1 MRFSTI
7 LKFRLKKLSLPG
19 STIRNPVVLENF
31 EGWIA
36 KDEKNNN
43 VKLNNP
49 KTLTEDK
56 INICFYF
63 KPKYFQIKRSLFTGK
78 MMYIA

>member
-19 STIRNPVVLENF
+19 STIRNPVVLEIF

-36 KDEKNNN
+36 KDEKNKKVKLNN
-43 VKLNNP
+43 VKLDNP

-56 INICFYF
+56 INICFLC
-63 KPKYFQIKRSLFTGK
+63 KPNYYNKK
-78 MMYIA
+78 

>member
-43 VKLNNP
+43 VKLNKVKLNNS
-49 KTLTEDK
+49 KILNGEK
-56 INICFYF
+56 INFYIYSS
-63 KPKYFQIKRSLFTGK
+63 KALSDQKIPVHW
-78 MMYIA
+78 